1 MCDKIMEKIN
11 IHELVRE
18 GIRTAPALYKP
29 IPEDTEITDEHVLM
43 ALRMGAAVASKVNG
57 ENEILQEKNEDLK
70 CEIAALKQD
79 MEEVQHE
86 NSNMRALIQ
95 TSLSIHNHAALQD
108 EVEELKKAC
117 AGKSAADIIELARR
131 NNILVLNAYEKKHG
145 FDDCDDET
153 WCLFIE
159 YMKGIACAGH
169 IDDTMREWYEEF
181 KINNNE

>member
-1 MCDKIMEKIN
+1 MEKIN

-18 GIRTAPALYKP
+18 GMREHHHITAGEMFEKIKVATL
-29 IPEDTEITDEHVLM
+29 
-43 ALRMGAAVASKVNG
+43 AVVDKY
-57 ENEILQEKNEDLK
+57 EILQEENEDLK

-79 MEEVQHE
+79 MEEVQGE

-95 TSLSIHNHAALQD
+95 TSLTIQNHADLQD
-108 EVEELKKAC
+108 DNEELKKAC
-117 AGKSAADIIELARR
+117 AGESAADIIELARR

>member
-1 MCDKIMEKIN
+1 MCDKIMENIN
-11 IHELVRE
+11 IHQLVRE
-18 GIRTAPALYKP
+18 GIRNEKKP
-29 IPEDTEITDEHVLM
+29 WEHEKLNIDELVKEIRIEKLKED
-43 ALRMGAAVASKVNG
+43 
-57 ENEILQEKNEDLK
+57 NEDLK

-108 EVEELKKAC
+108 EVEELKEQNKRLRGYNRELERVNGC
-117 AGKSAADIIELARR
+117 VSAAHVIEHARR
-131 NNILVLNAYEKKHG
+131 NRILVLNAYEKKHG

-169 IDDTMREWYEEF
+169 LDDTMREWYEEF
-181 KINNNE
+181 KMNNNNE